1 MLIFLLNHLAEMN
14 LKHSISLKLN
24 IMEHFLIKKWMEH
37 MKMVIWLQEITLAAS
52 TFQIEAYFDIIDK
65 LTNQFQEEKD
75 YLILVKVKQHL
86 QNLVLLR
93 IIL

>member
-1 MLIFLLNHLAEMN
+1 
-14 LKHSISLKLN
+14 
-24 IMEHFLIKKWMEH
+24 

-65 LTNQFQEEKD
+65 LTNQFQEEKG